1 MSLFFINAQSV
12 LLKGFIERKAET
24 LARTLASSSEYSVLN
39 LSREVLLHLTRNT
52 INQED
57 ILYSVIYDKNCVVL
71 SEAESANYVQYSPID
86 STIISDLETNRY
98 HKEFCSI
105 VGVGDVI
112 EVLVPIISQHSSASP
127 NDILP
132 PLPNKEEVIGFVR
145 LGLSL
150 ESVNYQIKRMTN
162 TILFITLIVILVGI
176 FISSFLV
183 TLLIKYNKNRVVEFV
198 DELAGK

>member
-1 MSLFFINAQSV
+1 M
-12 LLKGFIERKAET
+12 
-24 LARTLASSSEYSVLN
+24 
-39 LSREVLLHLTRNT
+39 
-52 INQED
+52 
-57 ILYSVIYDKNCVVL
+57 
-71 SEAESANYVQYSPID
+71 
-86 STIISDLETNRY
+86 ETNRY

-112 EVLVPIISQHSSASP
+112 EVLVPIISQPIISQHSSASP

-132 PLPNKEEVIGFVR
+132 PLPDKEEVIGFVR

-183 TLLIKYNKNRVVEFV
+183 TILIKYNKNRVVEFV